1 MSSSVFYKF
10 KNSKEPERYAFDGNE
25 ISVFELKRAIIE
37 ASGMAK
43 STDLNLHIYHEDE
56 PTKEYDDDT
65 TTIPRTSTVIAVR
78 RPAARGFSKIAR
90 YVSGKPPV
98 RAIKKDAAPAVAPR
112 PSGATETDAEAA
124 FLAESAQV
132 WDAQKESLSHAKP
145 VYNKK
150 KPVNVPNYDPPSGYV
165 CRRCGVKGHWIQQC
179 PENDNPDFKPVHC
192 PKRTTGIPKS
202 FLKVVDKSE
211 VDEDAKGVML
221 NADGEYVQVMTD
233 TKTWEKFQEK
243 TQATK
248 AAAAHA
254 DAASKEVRERGLEC
268 PLDNR
273 MFVQPVKTACC
284 EKTYC
289 NDCIES
295 SLADNDLICP
305 NCGEETLIEFTPDKE
320 MEARIRDF
328 EAEKAKEKA
337 DAKAEKEAAAAA
349 EVEAAEAASKAAA
362 DADAAAAAA
371 AAAEAEKSN
380 ADILKNETPVDPS
393 ASEEQDANSETNAQ
407 DKQDKDDSPSDTDSK
422 KRKSPPTDIQPP
434 TAPKAMRQ
442 QQQQQSQPQQN
453 TNTME
458 QDFIAQMEALKNMP
472 MGMPGMN
479 MGMGMGMGM
488 PGVNMGMMNNMGGY
502 GMNGMGMNGMNM
514 NGMNMNGMNLNNGM
528 MPGMMGNM
536 AGMGMNP
543 AFNPMHMPANMQG
556 MNMMGNQQ
564 QQQGNSGINGFAFNP
579 QGGAGMQNQ
588 NQVPNG
594 NPNGN
599 GNAQFNDAYDRQPV
613 NPNRQR
619 GRKPRAPDYRY
630 L

>member
-78 RPAARGFSKIAR
+78 RPAQRGFSKIAR

-98 RAIKKDAAPAVAPR
+98 RAIKKDAPAVVAPR
-112 PSGATETDAEAA
+112 PNGGTENDAEAA

-248 AAAAHA
+248 AQAANA

-337 DAKAEKEAAAAA
+337 EAKAEKDAQAKA
-349 EVEAAEAASKAAA
+349 EMEAAEAAAKAAQ
-362 DADAAAAAA
+362 AAQAPT
-371 AAAEAEKSN
+371 ESDN
-380 ADILKNETPVDPS
+380 ANASATSVPPNDKETSVDPTEKQK
-393 ASEEQDANSETNAQ
+393 SEEPTSDSE
-407 DKQDKDDSPSDTDSK
+407 SK
-422 KRKSPPTDIQPP
+422 KRKSPPTEIQPP

-442 QQQQQSQPQQN
+442 QNQQPQ
-453 TNTME
+453 NTME

-472 MGMPGMN
+472 MGMPN
-479 MGMGMGMGM
+479 
-488 PGVNMGMMNNMGGY
+488 
-502 GMNGMGMNGMNM
+502 
-514 NGMNMNGMNLNNGM
+514 
-528 MPGMMGNM
+528 
-536 AGMGMNP
+536 
-543 AFNPMHMPANMQG
+543 
-556 MNMMGNQQ
+556 MNMMGNGMMMPGMNGFNPMMGMAGFNPQMHNMPNNMHMPMNMPMMGMN
-564 QQQGNSGINGFAFNP
+564 GNGFTPQMHMNNGMNPMNGFAFNAA
-579 QGGAGMQNQ
+579 QQ
-588 NQVPNG
+588 
-594 NPNGN
+594 N
-599 GNAQFNDAYDRQPV
+599 GNANANAQYNDAYDRQPV

>member
-56 PTKEYDDDT
+56 PSKEYDDDT

-98 RAIKKDAAPAVAPR
+98 RAIKKDAAPIVAPR
-112 PSGATETDAEAA
+112 PSGGATETDAEAA

-248 AAAAHA
+248 AQAANA
-254 DAASKEVRERGLEC
+254 DAVSKEVRERGLEC

-320 MEARIRDF
+320 MEAKIRDY

-337 DAKAEKEAAAAA
+337 EAKAEKEAAAKEEMA
-349 EVEAAEAASKAAA
+349 AAEAAAKAAT
-362 DADAAAAAA
+362 
-371 AAAEAEKSN
+371 EVEN
-380 ADILKNETPVDPS
+380 ASANANVPQNETPVVPNEKEEPTSD
-393 ASEEQDANSETNAQ
+393 SE
-407 DKQDKDDSPSDTDSK
+407 SK
-422 KRKSPPTDIQPP
+422 KRKSPPTEIQPP

-442 QQQQQSQPQQN
+442 QQQPPQ
-453 TNTME
+453 NTME

-472 MGMPGMN
+472 LNMQQNMPNMPMNMNMNMNMMGGGMPNGMQMPGMN
-479 MGMGMGMGM
+479 MGMNMM
-488 PGVNMGMMNNMGGY
+488 PGMQMQMPM
-502 GMNGMGMNGMNM
+502 GMNM
-514 NGMNMNGMNLNNGM
+514 NMPFHPSMPPNMQMPMNM
-528 MPGMMGNM
+528 
-536 AGMGMNP
+536 
-543 AFNPMHMPANMQG
+543 Q
-556 MNMMGNQQ
+556 MNMMGN
-564 QQQGNSGINGFAFNP
+564 
-579 QGGAGMQNQ
+579 M
-588 NQVPNG
+588 NG
-594 NPNGN
+594 NPGAGGGGGAFYGQQQNGAA
-599 GNAQFNDAYDRQPV
+599 AQFNDAYDRQPV
-613 NPNRQR
+613 NPNRQQR
-619 GRKPRAPDYRY
+619 RKPRAPDYRY

>member
-56 PTKEYDDDT
+56 PSKEYDDDT

-98 RAIKKDAAPAVAPR
+98 RAIKKDAAPIVAPR

-248 AAAAHA
+248 AQAANA

-320 MEARIRDF
+320 MEARIRDY

-337 DAKAEKEAAAAA
+337 EAKAEKEAAAKEELA
-349 EVEAAEAASKAAA
+349 AAEAAAKAAT
-362 DADAAAAAA
+362 
-371 AAAEAEKSN
+371 EAEN
-380 ADILKNETPVDPS
+380 ASASAANGNVPQNETPVVPS
-393 ASEEQDANSETNAQ
+393 SEKEKSEEPTSDSE
-407 DKQDKDDSPSDTDSK
+407 KDSK
-422 KRKSPPTDIQPP
+422 KRKSPPTEIQPP

-442 QQQQQSQPQQN
+442 QQQPPQ
-453 TNTME
+453 NTME

-472 MGMPGMN
+472 MNMQPNMSNMPFNPGMQMQMPGM
-479 MGMGMGMGM
+479 G
-488 PGVNMGMMNNMGGY
+488 MGMMNNM
-502 GMNGMGMNGMNM
+502 
-514 NGMNMNGMNLNNGM
+514 NNM
-528 MPGMMGNM
+528 MPGMMGMNM
-536 AGMGMNP
+536 P
-543 AFNPMHMPANMQG
+543 FNPNMQANMQMQMP
-556 MNMMGNQQ
+556 MNMQMMGNMNPGFYPQQ
-564 QQQGNSGINGFAFNP
+564 NGGNN
-579 QGGAGMQNQ
+579 
-588 NQVPNG
+588 
-594 NPNGN
+594 
-599 GNAQFNDAYDRQPV
+599 QFNDAYDRQPV

>member
-1 MSSSVFYKF
+1 M
-10 KNSKEPERYAFDGNE
+10 
-25 ISVFELKRAIIE
+25 
-37 ASGMAK
+37 
-43 STDLNLHIYHEDE
+43 
-56 PTKEYDDDT
+56 
-65 TTIPRTSTVIAVR
+65 
-78 RPAARGFSKIAR
+78 
-90 YVSGKPPV
+90 
-98 RAIKKDAAPAVAPR
+98 APR

-132 WDAQKESLSHAKP
+132 WDAQKESLSHSKP

-248 AAAAHA
+248 AQAANA

-320 MEARIRDF
+320 MEARIRDY

-337 DAKAEKEAAAAA
+337 ELKAEKEAAAKEELA
-349 EVEAAEAASKAAA
+349 AAEAAAKAASA
-362 DADAAAAAA
+362 SASTEQD
-371 AAAEAEKSN
+371 N
-380 ADILKNETPVDPS
+380 ASANANVHNETHVASPPPSKEADP
-393 ASEEQDANSETNAQ
+393 ASDSE
-407 DKQDKDDSPSDTDSK
+407 SK
-422 KRKSPPTDIQPP
+422 KRKSPPAEIQPP
-434 TAPKAMRQ
+434 RPPRPCASRRRRPSPRPSRT
-442 QQQQQSQPQQN
+442 S
-453 TNTME
+453 
-458 QDFIAQMEALKNMP
+458 
-472 MGMPGMN
+472 
-479 MGMGMGMGM
+479 
-488 PGVNMGMMNNMGGY
+488 
-502 GMNGMGMNGMNM
+502 
-514 NGMNMNGMNLNNGM
+514 
-528 MPGMMGNM
+528 
-536 AGMGMNP
+536 
-543 AFNPMHMPANMQG
+543 
-556 MNMMGNQQ
+556 
-564 QQQGNSGINGFAFNP
+564 S
-579 QGGAGMQNQ
+579 
-588 NQVPNG
+588 
-594 NPNGN
+594 
-599 GNAQFNDAYDRQPV
+599 
-613 NPNRQR
+613 
-619 GRKPRAPDYRY
+619 RKWRR
-630 L
+630 

>member
-43 STDLNLHIYHEDE
+43 STDLNLHIFHEDE

-90 YVSGKPPV
+90 YVSGKPPA
-98 RAIKKDAAPAVAPR
+98 RAIKKDTAPVIQPR
-112 PSGATETDAEAA
+112 PSGATESDAEAA

-243 TQATK
+243 TLATK
-248 AAAAHA
+248 AQAANA

-284 EKTYC
+284 GKTYC
-289 NDCIES
+289 NDCIETF
-295 SLADNDLICP
+295 LADNDLVCP
-305 NCGEETLIEFTPDKE
+305 NCSEETLIEFTPDEE
-320 MEARIRDF
+320 MEGKIRAY

-337 DAKAEKEAAAAA
+337 EAKAEMKQAAKEEMAA
-349 EVEAAEAASKAAA
+349 
-362 DADAAAAAA
+362 AAAAAA
-371 AAAEAEKSN
+371 AAAEVDNVPQN
-380 ADILKNETPVDPS
+380 ATPVPS
-393 ASEEQDANSETNAQ
+393 EDQA
-407 DKQDKDDSPSDTDSK
+407 KDVSKEKESTPSDTESR
-422 KRKSPPTDIQPP
+422 KRKSPPTEIAPP

-442 QQQQQSQPQQN
+442 QQQQQQQPN
-453 TNTME
+453 TVE
-458 QDFIAQMEALKNMP
+458 QDFIAQMEALKHMPMNMPPMGMNNMNMP
-472 MGMPGMN
+472 MHMNMPMPNMMGGMMPGMN
-479 MGMGMGMGM
+479 MNMNMPNMNMMG
-488 PGVNMGMMNNMGGY
+488 
-502 GMNGMGMNGMNM
+502 NGMGNGM
-514 NGMNMNGMNLNNGM
+514 GM
-528 MPGMMGNM
+528 MPGMNM
-536 AGMGMNP
+536 NMSGMMGMS
-543 AFNPMHMPANMQG
+543 
-556 MNMMGNQQ
+556 MMGGGGPN
-564 QQQGNSGINGFAFNP
+564 GNANGAYFNNNNNN
-579 QGGAGMQNQ
+579 QNQ
-588 NQVPNG
+588 NQNQNMAGPN
-594 NPNGN
+594 
-599 GNAQFNDAYDRQPV
+599 AAYNDAYDRQPV
-613 NPNRQR
+613 NPNRQQR
-619 GRKPRAPDYRY
+619 RKPRAPDYRY

>member
-98 RAIKKDAAPAVAPR
+98 RAIKKDAAPIIAPR

-132 WDAQKESLSHAKP
+132 WDAQKESLSHSKP

-248 AAAAHA
+248 AQAANA

-305 NCGEETLIEFTPDKE
+305 NCGEETLIEFTPDKD
-320 MEARIRDF
+320 MEARIRDY

-337 DAKAEKEAAAAA
+337 EAKAAVEAAAKEEIA
-349 EVEAAEAASKAAA
+349 AAEAAAKAAS
-362 DADAAAAAA
+362 AAT
-371 AAAEAEKSN
+371 ELEN
-380 ADILKNETPVDPS
+380 ASANVPENETPVAPP
-393 ASEEQDANSETNAQ
+393 
-407 DKQDKDDSPSDTDSK
+407 SPSKEGDSTSDSESK

-442 QQQQQSQPQQN
+442 QNQPQPPQ
-453 TNTME
+453 NTME

-472 MGMPGMN
+472 MNMQQNMPMPNMN
-479 MGMGMGMGM
+479 MM
-488 PGVNMGMMNNMGGY
+488 P
-502 GMNGMGMNGMNM
+502 
-514 NGMNMNGMNLNNGM
+514 NGM
-528 MPGMMGNM
+528 MPGMMNM
-536 AGMGMNP
+536 GMMQNGMQNMGMNMNNMP
-543 AFNPMHMPANMQG
+543 FNPAMMNNMNMPMPMPMNMNMNMQHMPTMNA
-556 MNMMGNQQ
+556 NMMGNPHFF
-564 QQQGNSGINGFAFNP
+564 G
-579 QGGAGMQNQ
+579 
-588 NQVPNG
+588 
-594 NPNGN
+594 NGN
-599 GNAQFNDAYDRQPV
+599 GSNGNNAQFNDAYDRQPV
-613 NPNRQR
+613 NPNRQIR
-619 GRKPRAPDYRY
+619 RKPRAPDYRY

>member
-56 PTKEYDDDT
+56 PSKEYDDDT

-98 RAIKKDAAPAVAPR
+98 RAIKKDAAPVIQPR

-248 AAAAHA
+248 AQAANA

-320 MEARIRDF
+320 MEAKIRDY

-337 DAKAEKEAAAAA
+337 EAKAEKEAAEKEEMAATAAA
-349 EVEAAEAASKAAA
+349 QAATEVE
-362 DADAAAAAA
+362 
-371 AAAEAEKSN
+371 N
-380 ADILKNETPVDPS
+380 ANANVPQNETPVVPEKEEPTSD
-393 ASEEQDANSETNAQ
+393 SE
-407 DKQDKDDSPSDTDSK
+407 SK
-422 KRKSPPTDIQPP
+422 KRKSPPTEIQPP

-442 QQQQQSQPQQN
+442 QQQQPQ
-453 TNTME
+453 NTME

-472 MGMPGMN
+472 MNMQQNMPNMNMMGMPHMQMPGMN
-479 MGMGMGMGM
+479 MGM
-488 PGVNMGMMNNMGGY
+488 N
-502 GMNGMGMNGMNM
+502 
-514 NGMNMNGMNLNNGM
+514 M
-528 MPGMMGNM
+528 MPGMQMPMG
-536 AGMGMNP
+536 GMNMP
-543 AFNPMHMPANMQG
+543 FNPNMPPNMQMPMNMQQ
-556 MNMMGNQQ
+556 MNMMGN
-564 QQQGNSGINGFAFNP
+564 
-579 QGGAGMQNQ
+579 M
-588 NQVPNG
+588 
-594 NPNGN
+594 NGN
-599 GNAQFNDAYDRQPV
+599 GFYGQQNNGGGAYNDAYDRQPV
-613 NPNRQR
+613 NPNRQQR
-619 GRKPRAPDYRY
+619 RKPRAPDFRY

>member
-98 RAIKKDAAPAVAPR
+98 RAIKKDAPSVVAPR
-112 PSGATETDAEAA
+112 PSGNETDAEAA

-248 AAAAHA
+248 AQAANA

-337 DAKAEKEAAAAA
+337 EAKAEKEAQAKQ
-349 EVEAAEAASKAAA
+349 ELEAAEAAAKAAA
-362 DADAAAAAA
+362 ATTESEKDASVSASAT
-371 AAAEAEKSN
+371 N
-380 ADILKNETPVDPS
+380 ANGNVPQNETPVDS
-393 ASEEQDANSETNAQ
+393 STSDN
-407 DKQDKDDSPSDTDSK
+407 KDKDNK
-422 KRKSPPTDIQPP
+422 AKSSTL
-434 TAPKAMRQ
+434 R
-442 QQQQQSQPQQN
+442 
-453 TNTME
+453 
-458 QDFIAQMEALKNMP
+458 
-472 MGMPGMN
+472 
-479 MGMGMGMGM
+479 
-488 PGVNMGMMNNMGGY
+488 
-502 GMNGMGMNGMNM
+502 
-514 NGMNMNGMNLNNGM
+514 
-528 MPGMMGNM
+528 
-536 AGMGMNP
+536 
-543 AFNPMHMPANMQG
+543 
-556 MNMMGNQQ
+556 
-564 QQQGNSGINGFAFNP
+564 
-579 QGGAGMQNQ
+579 
-588 NQVPNG
+588 
-594 NPNGN
+594 
-599 GNAQFNDAYDRQPV
+599 
-613 NPNRQR
+613 
-619 GRKPRAPDYRY
+619 
-630 L
+630 

>member
-98 RAIKKDAAPAVAPR
+98 RAIKKDAPSVVAPR
-112 PSGATETDAEAA
+112 PSGNETDAEAA

-248 AAAAHA
+248 AQAANA

-337 DAKAEKEAAAAA
+337 EAKAEKEAQAKQ
-349 EVEAAEAASKAAA
+349 ELEAAEAAAKAAA
-362 DADAAAAAA
+362 ATTESEKDASVSASAT
-371 AAAEAEKSN
+371 N
-380 ADILKNETPVDPS
+380 ANGNVPQNETPVDS
-393 ASEEQDANSETNAQ
+393 STSDNKDKDNKAKSEEPTSDSE
-407 DKQDKDDSPSDTDSK
+407 SK
-422 KRKSPPTDIQPP
+422 KRKSPPTEIQPP

-442 QQQQQSQPQQN
+442 QQQQPQ
-453 TNTME
+453 NTME

-472 MGMPGMN
+472 MNAMPNMMGMPNGMPMMPGMN
-479 MGMGMGMGM
+479 MGM
-488 PGVNMGMMNNMGGY
+488 
-502 GMNGMGMNGMNM
+502 MNGFNPMMGMNGMN
-514 NGMNMNGMNLNNGM
+514 G
-528 MPGMMGNM
+528 
-536 AGMGMNP
+536 
-543 AFNPMHMPANMQG
+543 FNPNMPANMQMPMNMNMNMGMMNG
-556 MNMMGNQQ
+556 MNNG
-564 QQQGNSGINGFAFNP
+564 NGFGF
-579 QGGAGMQNQ
+579 GGQQ
-588 NQVPNG
+588 
-594 NPNGN
+594 N
-599 GNAQFNDAYDRQPV
+599 GNAQYNDAYDRQPV

>member
-56 PTKEYDDDT
+56 PSKEYDDDT

-98 RAIKKDAAPAVAPR
+98 RAIKKEAAPIVAPR
-112 PSGATETDAEAA
+112 PSGGTETDAEAA

-248 AAAAHA
+248 VQAANA

-320 MEARIRDF
+320 MEAKIRDY

-337 DAKAEKEAAAAA
+337 EAKAEKEAAAKEEMA
-349 EVEAAEAASKAAA
+349 AAEAAAKAAT
-362 DADAAAAAA
+362 
-371 AAAEAEKSN
+371 EVEN
-380 ADILKNETPVDPS
+380 ASANANVPQNETPVVPEKEEPTSD
-393 ASEEQDANSETNAQ
+393 SE
-407 DKQDKDDSPSDTDSK
+407 SK
-422 KRKSPPTDIQPP
+422 KRKSPPTEIQPP

-442 QQQQQSQPQQN
+442 QQQQPQ
-453 TNTME
+453 NTME

-472 MGMPGMN
+472 MNMQQNMPNMNMMGGMPMQNMQMPGMN
-479 MGMGMGMGM
+479 MGMNMMQGMQM
-488 PGVNMGMMNNMGGY
+488 P
-502 GMNGMGMNGMNM
+502 MGMNMPFNPNMPPNMQMPMNM
-514 NGMNMNGMNLNNGM
+514 
-528 MPGMMGNM
+528 P
-536 AGMGMNP
+536 
-543 AFNPMHMPANMQG
+543 
-556 MNMMGNQQ
+556 MNMMGN
-564 QQQGNSGINGFAFNP
+564 
-579 QGGAGMQNQ
+579 M
-588 NQVPNG
+588 
-594 NPNGN
+594 NGN
-599 GNAQFNDAYDRQPV
+599 GFYGQNGGGQYNDAYDRQPV
-613 NPNRQR
+613 NPNRQQR
-619 GRKPRAPDYRY
+619 RKPRTPDYRY

>member
-56 PTKEYDDDT
+56 PTREYDDDT

-78 RPAARGFSKIAR
+78 RPAARGFSKISR

-98 RAIKKDAAPAVAPR
+98 RAIKKDAAPVAAPR
-112 PSGATETDAEAA
+112 AGGTETDAEAA

-248 AAAAHA
+248 AQAASA

-268 PLDNR
+268 PLDNS

-284 EKTYC
+284 ETTYC

-305 NCGEETLIEFTPDKE
+305 HCGEETLIEFTPDKA
-320 MEARIRDF
+320 MEARLRDY
-328 EAEKAKEKA
+328 EAEKAKARA
-337 DAKAEKEAAAAA
+337 DAKADKDAAA
-349 EVEAAEAASKAAA
+349 KA
-362 DADAAAAAA
+362 DADAADKDAANKDDAPAPDPAEDSVVAA
-371 AAAEAEKSN
+371 PDSPAEP
-380 ADILKNETPVDPS
+380 DDDS
-393 ASEEQDANSETNAQ
+393 ASR
-407 DKQDKDDSPSDTDSK
+407 
-422 KRKSPPTDIQPP
+422 KRKTPPADIQPP

-442 QQQQQSQPQQN
+442 QPQN
-453 TNTME
+453 AVEM
-458 QDFIAQMEALKNMP
+458 DFIAQMEALKNMP
-472 MGMPGMN
+472 MNMGMPMGMP
-479 MGMGMGMGM
+479 MGMGM
-488 PGVNMGMMNNMGGY
+488 NNMNGMNGNGMNGN
-502 GMNGMGMNGMNM
+502 GMNGMNGNGMNGMNGMNM
-514 NGMNMNGMNLNNGM
+514 PMPMMGMNMNGMPNFTPTPNNSNLNNGSQ
-528 MPGMMGNM
+528 
-536 AGMGMNP
+536 NP
-543 AFNPMHMPANMQG
+543 TQI
-556 MNMMGNQQ
+556 GNQ
-564 QQQGNSGINGFAFNP
+564 SA
-579 QGGAGMQNQ
+579 NQ
-588 NQVPNG
+588 NPSQTQV
-594 NPNGN
+594 
-599 GNAQFNDAYDRQPV
+599 QNDAYDRQPV

-619 GRKPRAPDYRY
+619 GRKPRAPDFRY

>member
-65 TTIPRTSTVIAVR
+65 ITIPRTSTVIAVR

-98 RAIKKDAAPAVAPR
+98 RAIKKDAAPVVAPR

-248 AAAAHA
+248 AQAANA

-337 DAKAEKEAAAAA
+337 EAKAEKEAAAKQ
-349 EVEAAEAASKAAA
+349 ELVAAEAAAKAAT
-362 DADAAAAAA
+362 
-371 AAAEAEKSN
+371 ESEN
-380 ADILKNETPVDPS
+380 ASATNVPQNETDV
-393 ASEEQDANSETNAQ
+393 ASEKQESEEPT
-407 DKQDKDDSPSDTDSK
+407 STSDTESK
-422 KRKSPPTDIQPP
+422 KRKSPPTEIQPP

-442 QQQQQSQPQQN
+442 QQQQQQQQPQN
-453 TNTME
+453 TVE

-472 MGMPGMN
+472 MNMNMPNMPMGMPNMNMMGPGMMMPGMN
-479 MGMGMGMGM
+479 MNM
-488 PGVNMGMMNNMGGY
+488 PMN
-502 GMNGMGMNGMNM
+502 
-514 NGMNMNGMNLNNGM
+514 M
-528 MPGMMGNM
+528 MPGMMGM
-536 AGMGMNP
+536 PG
-543 AFNPMHMPANMQG
+543 FNPNMPPNMQMPMN
-556 MNMMGNQQ
+556 MNMMGNM
-564 QQQGNSGINGFAFNP
+564 NG
-579 QGGAGMQNQ
+579 M
-588 NQVPNG
+588 
-594 NPNGN
+594 NGN
-599 GNAQFNDAYDRQPV
+599 GNGFGFNAQNGSAQFNDAYDRQPV

>member
-65 TTIPRTSTVIAVR
+65 ITIPRTSTVIAVR

-98 RAIKKDAAPAVAPR
+98 RAIKKDAAPVVAPR

-248 AAAAHA
+248 AQAANA

-337 DAKAEKEAAAAA
+337 EAKAEKEAAAKQ
-349 EVEAAEAASKAAA
+349 ELEAAEAAAKAAT
-362 DADAAAAAA
+362 
-371 AAAEAEKSN
+371 ESEN
-380 ADILKNETPVDPS
+380 ASATNVPQNETDV
-393 ASEEQDANSETNAQ
+393 ASEKQESEEPT
-407 DKQDKDDSPSDTDSK
+407 STSDTESK
-422 KRKSPPTDIQPP
+422 KRKSPPTEIQPP

-442 QQQQQSQPQQN
+442 QQQQQQQQPQN
-453 TNTME
+453 TVE

-472 MGMPGMN
+472 MNMNMPNMPMGMPNMNMMGPGMMMPGMN
-479 MGMGMGMGM
+479 MNM
-488 PGVNMGMMNNMGGY
+488 PMN
-502 GMNGMGMNGMNM
+502 
-514 NGMNMNGMNLNNGM
+514 M
-528 MPGMMGNM
+528 MPGMMGM
-536 AGMGMNP
+536 PG
-543 AFNPMHMPANMQG
+543 FNPNMPPNMQMPMN
-556 MNMMGNQQ
+556 MNMMGNM
-564 QQQGNSGINGFAFNP
+564 NG
-579 QGGAGMQNQ
+579 M
-588 NQVPNG
+588 
-594 NPNGN
+594 NGN
-599 GNAQFNDAYDRQPV
+599 GNGFGFNAQNGSAQFNDAYDRQPV

>member
-56 PTKEYDDDT
+56 PSKEYDDDT

-98 RAIKKDAAPAVAPR
+98 RAIKKDAAPVVAPR

-248 AAAAHA
+248 AQAANA

-284 EKTYC
+284 ERTYC

-337 DAKAEKEAAAAA
+337 EAKAEKEAAAKQ
-349 EVEAAEAASKAAA
+349 ELEAAEAAAAKAATESENA
-362 DADAAAAAA
+362 SA
-371 AAAEAEKSN
+371 SN
-380 ADILKNETPVDPS
+380 VPHNETPVDPS
-393 ASEEQDANSETNAQ
+393 SEKSKSEEPTSDSE
-407 DKQDKDDSPSDTDSK
+407 SK
-422 KRKSPPTDIQPP
+422 KRKSPPTEIQPP

-442 QQQQQSQPQQN
+442 QQQPPQ
-453 TNTME
+453 NTME

-472 MGMPGMN
+472 MNMQSMPNMNMNMMGNNGMMMPGMTMPFNPGMQN
-479 MGMGMGMGM
+479 MM
-488 PGVNMGMMNNMGGY
+488 PGMMNN
-502 GMNGMGMNGMNM
+502 N
-514 NGMNMNGMNLNNGM
+514 M
-528 MPGMMGNM
+528 MPGMMGMNM
-536 AGMGMNP
+536 QNG
-543 AFNPMHMPANMQG
+543 FNPNLPNMQ
-556 MNMMGNQQ
+556 MMGN
-564 QQQGNSGINGFAFNP
+564 GNMNGGGFGFNG
-579 QGGAGMQNQ
+579 Q
-588 NQVPNG
+588 
-594 NPNGN
+594 NGN
-599 GNAQFNDAYDRQPV
+599 GQFNDAYDRQPV

>member
-98 RAIKKDAAPAVAPR
+98 RAIKKDAPSVVAPR
-112 PSGATETDAEAA
+112 PSGNETDAEAA

-248 AAAAHA
+248 AQAANA

-337 DAKAEKEAAAAA
+337 EAKAEKEAQAKQ
-349 EVEAAEAASKAAA
+349 ELEAAEAAAKAAA
-362 DADAAAAAA
+362 ATTESEKDASVSASAT
-371 AAAEAEKSN
+371 N
-380 ADILKNETPVDPS
+380 ANGNVPQNETPVDS
-393 ASEEQDANSETNAQ
+393 STSDNKDKDNKAKSEEPTSDSE
-407 DKQDKDDSPSDTDSK
+407 SK
-422 KRKSPPTDIQPP
+422 KRKSPPTEIQPP

-442 QQQQQSQPQQN
+442 QQQQPQ
-453 TNTME
+453 NTME

-472 MGMPGMN
+472 MNAMPNMMGMPNGMPMMPGMN
-479 MGMGMGMGM
+479 MGM
-488 PGVNMGMMNNMGGY
+488 
-502 GMNGMGMNGMNM
+502 MNGFNPMMGMNGMN
-514 NGMNMNGMNLNNGM
+514 G
-528 MPGMMGNM
+528 
-536 AGMGMNP
+536 
-543 AFNPMHMPANMQG
+543 FNPNMPANMQMPMNMNMNMGMMNG
-556 MNMMGNQQ
+556 MNNG
-564 QQQGNSGINGFAFNP
+564 NGFGV
-579 QGGAGMQNQ
+579 GGQQ
-588 NQVPNG
+588 
-594 NPNGN
+594 N
-599 GNAQFNDAYDRQPV
+599 GNAQYNDAYDRQPV

>member
-98 RAIKKDAAPAVAPR
+98 RAIKKEAAPIVAPR

-132 WDAQKESLSHAKP
+132 WDAQKESLSHSKP

-248 AAAAHA
+248 AQAANA

-320 MEARIRDF
+320 MEARIRDY

-337 DAKAEKEAAAAA
+337 ELKAEKEAAAKEELA
-349 EVEAAEAASKAAA
+349 AAEAAAKAASA
-362 DADAAAAAA
+362 SASTEQD
-371 AAAEAEKSN
+371 N
-380 ADILKNETPVDPS
+380 ASANANVHNETHVASPPPSKEADP
-393 ASEEQDANSETNAQ
+393 ASDSE
-407 DKQDKDDSPSDTDSK
+407 SK
-422 KRKSPPTDIQPP
+422 KRKSPPAEIQPP

-442 QQQQQSQPQQN
+442 QAPPPQPSA
-453 TNTME
+453 E

-472 MGMPGMN
+472 MPPMHNMPGLNMMGPLPMMPANMNMNMNMHMPMNMMGIPGMN
-479 MGMGMGMGM
+479 MPMNMNNNMMPMHNNIMHGINPMGM
-488 PGVNMGMMNNMGGY
+488 PFNNNNMP
-502 GMNGMGMNGMNM
+502 NAQ
-514 NGMNMNGMNLNNGM
+514 
-528 MPGMMGNM
+528 PF
-536 AGMGMNP
+536 
-543 AFNPMHMPANMQG
+543 FNHNT
-556 MNMMGNQQ
+556 
-564 QQQGNSGINGFAFNP
+564 P
-579 QGGAGMQNQ
+579 QGSA
-588 NQVPNG
+588 
-594 NPNGN
+594 
-599 GNAQFNDAYDRQPV
+599 NDAYDRQPV
-613 NPNRQR
+613 NPNRQMR
-619 GRKPRAPDYRY
+619 RKPRAPDYRY

>member
-98 RAIKKDAAPAVAPR
+98 RAIKKDAAPVVAPR

-328 EAEKAKEKA
+328 EAEKAREKA
-337 DAKAEKEAAAAA
+337 DAKAEKEAAAKA

-362 DADAAAAAA
+362 DAAAAA
-371 AAAEAEKSN
+371 AAAEPDKSN
-380 ADILKNETPVDPS
+380 AQADSNETSTSAVPS
-393 ASEEQDANSETNAQ
+393 SETAQQDQKPDEEKGDKSDDANS
-407 DKQDKDDSPSDTDSK
+407 DSESK

-442 QQQQQSQPQQN
+442 QQPQN
-453 TNTME
+453 SNTME

-472 MGMPGMN
+472 MGMTMPGMNMNMNMGMGMPGMPMGMMNGMGGFGMGMNNMNGGMGMPGMN
-479 MGMGMGMGM
+479 MGM
-488 PGVNMGMMNNMGGY
+488 
-502 GMNGMGMNGMNM
+502 MNGMN
-514 NGMNMNGMNLNNGM
+514 G
-528 MPGMMGNM
+528 
-536 AGMGMNP
+536 
-543 AFNPMHMPANMQG
+543 FNPMQMPNMQ
-556 MNMMGNQQ
+556 MMGNQPH
-564 QQQGNSGINGFAFNP
+564 NNANAAMNGFAFTGHNAAAP
-579 QGGAGMQNQ
+579 SNA
-588 NQVPNG
+588 PNG
-594 NPNGN
+594 
-599 GNAQFNDAYDRQPV
+599 AQFNDAYDRQPV

>member
-78 RPAARGFSKIAR
+78 RPAQRGFSKIAR

-98 RAIKKDAAPAVAPR
+98 RAIKKDAPTVVAPR
-112 PSGATETDAEAA
+112 PNGGTETDAEAA

-248 AAAAHA
+248 VQAANA
-254 DAASKEVRERGLEC
+254 DATSKEVRERGLEC

-337 DAKAEKEAAAAA
+337 EAKAEKEAQAKA
-349 EVEAAEAASKAAA
+349 EVEAAEAAAKAAQA
-362 DADAAAAAA
+362 PTESD
-371 AAAEAEKSN
+371 N
-380 ADILKNETPVDPS
+380 ASATHVPPNDKETSVD
-393 ASEEQDANSETNAQ
+393 ASEKQKSEEPTSDAE
-407 DKQDKDDSPSDTDSK
+407 SK
-422 KRKSPPTDIQPP
+422 KRKSPPTEIQPP

-442 QQQQQSQPQQN
+442 QQQPPQN
-453 TNTME
+453 TVE

-472 MGMPGMN
+472 MGMPA
-479 MGMGMGMGM
+479 
-488 PGVNMGMMNNMGGY
+488 
-502 GMNGMGMNGMNM
+502 MNM
-514 NGMNMNGMNLNNGM
+514 N
-528 MPGMMGNM
+528 
-536 AGMGMNP
+536 
-543 AFNPMHMPANMQG
+543 
-556 MNMMGNQQ
+556 MNMMGN
-564 QQQGNSGINGFAFNP
+564 G
-579 QGGAGMQNQ
+579 
-588 NQVPNG
+588 
-594 NPNGN
+594 NGN
-599 GNAQFNDAYDRQPV
+599 GNGMMMPGVNGFNPMMGMNGFNPQTQMQMQQMQNMQMQNMQMQNMHNMPMMGMHGFHPAAMHGNAGAGAGAAANAFASPAAQHLHSNSQFNDAYDRQPV

>member
-98 RAIKKDAAPAVAPR
+98 RAIKKDAAPVVAPR

-328 EAEKAKEKA
+328 EAEKAREKA
-337 DAKAEKEAAAAA
+337 DAKAEKEAAAKA

-362 DADAAAAAA
+362 DAAAATAAESDKSAQANSNDISTSIVPASDAAQTDQTPDP
-371 AAAEAEKSN
+371 EK
-380 ADILKNETPVDPS
+380 ADKE
-393 ASEEQDANSETNAQ
+393 
-407 DKQDKDDSPSDTDSK
+407 DSPSDTESK

-442 QQQQQSQPQQN
+442 QQPPTSN
-453 TNTME
+453 SME

-472 MGMPGMN
+472 MGMNMPGMNMNMNMGMPGMN
-479 MGMGMGMGM
+479 MGMMNGFGMPGMGMNNMNGMGMPGMMGMGM
-488 PGVNMGMMNNMGGY
+488 PGMS
-502 GMNGMGMNGMNM
+502 NM
-514 NGMNMNGMNLNNGM
+514 NG
-528 MPGMMGNM
+528 
-536 AGMGMNP
+536 
-543 AFNPMHMPANMQG
+543 FNPMQMQNMQ
-556 MNMMGNQQ
+556 MMGAQQ
-564 QQQGNSGINGFAFNP
+564 QQQPQHTNGAGMNGFAYNAGP
-579 QGGAGMQNQ
+579 GPANLQNGA
-588 NQVPNG
+588 
-594 NPNGN
+594 
-599 GNAQFNDAYDRQPV
+599 AQFNDAYDRQPV

>member
-98 RAIKKDAAPAVAPR
+98 RAIKKDAAPVVAPR

-248 AAAAHA
+248 AQAANA

-305 NCGEETLIEFTPDKE
+305 NCGEETLIEFTKDEE
-320 MEARIRDF
+320 MESRIKDF

-337 DAKAEKEAAAAA
+337 DAKS
-349 EVEAAEAASKAAA
+349 AAEAAQKAEVE
-362 DADAAAAAA
+362 AAAAAA
-371 AAAEAEKSN
+371 AAKAAEAEPEAAKAADASTKS
-380 ADILKNETPVDPS
+380 T
-393 ASEEQDANSETNAQ
+393 ETNAA
-407 DKQDKDDSPSDTDSK
+407 DSSSTPPPTDATPTTTTTSDAQQPAKPSSESGDPPSDTDSTK

-442 QQQQQSQPQQN
+442 QQQQQPQ
-453 TNTME
+453 NTME

-472 MGMPGMN
+472 MGNVGMN
-479 MGMGMGMGM
+479 
-488 PGVNMGMMNNMGGY
+488 
-502 GMNGMGMNGMNM
+502 GMNGMGAMNGMNGMGGMNGMMGPGGFGMGMMGMNNGMNGGGM
-514 NGMNMNGMNLNNGM
+514 NGMNGMN
-528 MPGMMGNM
+528 
-536 AGMGMNP
+536 AGGGMNANAHAP
-543 AFNPMHMPANMQG
+543 FNNSNAMQS
-556 MNMMGNQQ
+556 NL
-564 QQQGNSGINGFAFNP
+564 
-579 QGGAGMQNQ
+579 
-588 NQVPNG
+588 PN
-594 NPNGN
+594 
-599 GNAQFNDAYDRQPV
+599 NDAYDRQPV

>member
-65 TTIPRTSTVIAVR
+65 ITIPRTSTVIAVR

-98 RAIKKDAAPAVAPR
+98 RAIKKDAAPVVAPR

-248 AAAAHA
+248 AQAANA

-337 DAKAEKEAAAAA
+337 EAKAEKEAAAKQ
-349 EVEAAEAASKAAA
+349 EMEAAEAAAKAAA
-362 DADAAAAAA
+362 AT
-371 AAAEAEKSN
+371 ESEN
-380 ADILKNETPVDPS
+380 ASATSVPPQNETSVVPS
-393 ASEEQDANSETNAQ
+393 ESSEKQKSEEPTSE
-407 DKQDKDDSPSDTDSK
+407 SESK
-422 KRKSPPTDIQPP
+422 KRKSPPTEIQPP

-442 QQQQQSQPQQN
+442 QQQQQQQQQPQ
-453 TNTME
+453 NTME

-472 MGMPGMN
+472 MNMPMNNMN
-479 MGMGMGMGM
+479 MGMPHMNMMGNGMMM
-488 PGVNMGMMNNMGGY
+488 PGLNN
-502 GMNGMGMNGMNM
+502 MNM
-514 NGMNMNGMNLNNGM
+514 NMNM
-528 MPGMMGNM
+528 MPGMMGFH
-536 AGMGMNP
+536 P
-543 AFNPMHMPANMQG
+543 NMQVPNMQQMPMN
-556 MNMMGNQQ
+556 MNMMGN
-564 QQQGNSGINGFAFNP
+564 GGMNGGGGMNANGFAFTP
-579 QGGAGMQNQ
+579 QSGMQ
-588 NQVPNG
+588 
-594 NPNGN
+594 
-599 GNAQFNDAYDRQPV
+599 AQGNDAYDRQPV

>member
-78 RPAARGFSKIAR
+78 RPAQRGFSKIAR

-98 RAIKKDAAPAVAPR
+98 RAIKKDAPAVVAPR
-112 PSGATETDAEAA
+112 PNGGTETDAEAA
-124 FLAESAQV
+124 FLMESAQV

-248 AAAAHA
+248 AQAANA

-337 DAKAEKEAAAAA
+337 EAKAEKDAQAKA
-349 EVEAAEAASKAAA
+349 EVEAAEAAAQAAQAPTELDNASATNVPQNDKEPSVDASSKQ
-362 DADAAAAAA
+362 
-371 AAAEAEKSN
+371 K
-380 ADILKNETPVDPS
+380 
-393 ASEEQDANSETNAQ
+393 SEEPTSDAE
-407 DKQDKDDSPSDTDSK
+407 SK
-422 KRKSPPTDIQPP
+422 KRKSPPADIQPP

-442 QQQQQSQPQQN
+442 QQQPPQ
-453 TNTME
+453 NTME
-458 QDFIAQMEALKNMP
+458 QDFIAQMEALKHMPSMPSMP
-472 MGMPGMN
+472 MAMP
-479 MGMGMGMGM
+479 M
-488 PGVNMGMMNNMGGY
+488 PMMANPM
-502 GMNGMGMNGMNM
+502 MNGMGMNGMNM
-514 NGMNMNGMNLNNGM
+514 NGMNGMNGFNPMMNMNGFNPQMHMGMQMPGMGMPNANANAGFHPMQNGMN
-528 MPGMMGNM
+528 
-536 AGMGMNP
+536 
-543 AFNPMHMPANMQG
+543 
-556 MNMMGNQQ
+556 
-564 QQQGNSGINGFAFNP
+564 GINF
-579 QGGAGMQNQ
+579 QQNQ
-588 NQVPNG
+588 NQNQ
-594 NPNGN
+594 N
-599 GNAQFNDAYDRQPV
+599 QFNDAYDRQPV

>member
-98 RAIKKDAAPAVAPR
+98 RAIKKDAPSVVAPR
-112 PSGATETDAEAA
+112 PSGNETDAEAA

-248 AAAAHA
+248 AQAANA

-337 DAKAEKEAAAAA
+337 EAKAEKEAQAKQ
-349 EVEAAEAASKAAA
+349 ELEAAEAAAKAAA
-362 DADAAAAAA
+362 ATTESEKDASVSASAT
-371 AAAEAEKSN
+371 N
-380 ADILKNETPVDPS
+380 ANGNVPQNETPVDS
-393 ASEEQDANSETNAQ
+393 STSDNKDKDNKAKSEEPTSDSEN
-407 DKQDKDDSPSDTDSK
+407 K
-422 KRKSPPTDIQPP
+422 KRKSPPTEIQPP

-442 QQQQQSQPQQN
+442 QQQQPQ
-453 TNTME
+453 NTME

-472 MGMPGMN
+472 MNAMPNMMGMPNGMPMMPGMN
-479 MGMGMGMGM
+479 MGM
-488 PGVNMGMMNNMGGY
+488 
-502 GMNGMGMNGMNM
+502 MNGFNPMMGMNGMN
-514 NGMNMNGMNLNNGM
+514 G
-528 MPGMMGNM
+528 
-536 AGMGMNP
+536 
-543 AFNPMHMPANMQG
+543 FNPNMPANMQMPMNMNMNMGMMNG
-556 MNMMGNQQ
+556 MNNG
-564 QQQGNSGINGFAFNP
+564 NGFGV
-579 QGGAGMQNQ
+579 GGQQ
-588 NQVPNG
+588 
-594 NPNGN
+594 N
-599 GNAQFNDAYDRQPV
+599 GNAQYNDAYDRQPV

>member
-78 RPAARGFSKIAR
+78 RPAQRGFSKIAR

-98 RAIKKDAAPAVAPR
+98 RAIKKDAPAVVAPR
-112 PSGATETDAEAA
+112 PNGGTENDAEAA

-248 AAAAHA
+248 AQAANA

-337 DAKAEKEAAAAA
+337 EAKAEKDAQAKA
-349 EVEAAEAASKAAA
+349 EVEAAEAAAKAAQ
-362 DADAAAAAA
+362 AAQAPT
-371 AAAEAEKSN
+371 ESDN
-380 ADILKNETPVDPS
+380 ANASATSVPPNDKETSVDPS
-393 ASEEQDANSETNAQ
+393 EKQKSEEPTSDSE
-407 DKQDKDDSPSDTDSK
+407 SK
-422 KRKSPPTDIQPP
+422 KRKSPPTEIMPP

-442 QQQQQSQPQQN
+442 QQQQPQ
-453 TNTME
+453 NTME

-472 MGMPGMN
+472 MGMPN
-479 MGMGMGMGM
+479 
-488 PGVNMGMMNNMGGY
+488 
-502 GMNGMGMNGMNM
+502 
-514 NGMNMNGMNLNNGM
+514 
-528 MPGMMGNM
+528 
-536 AGMGMNP
+536 
-543 AFNPMHMPANMQG
+543 
-556 MNMMGNQQ
+556 MNMMGNGMMMPGMNGFNPMMGMQGFNPQMQQ
-564 QQQGNSGINGFAFNP
+564 QMQQMQQQMQNMPPNMQMPMNMPMMGMNGNGFNPQMQMNGTNGMNGFAFNG
-579 QGGAGMQNQ
+579 QQ
-588 NQVPNG
+588 
-594 NPNGN
+594 NGN
-599 GNAQFNDAYDRQPV
+599 GQYNDAYDRQPV